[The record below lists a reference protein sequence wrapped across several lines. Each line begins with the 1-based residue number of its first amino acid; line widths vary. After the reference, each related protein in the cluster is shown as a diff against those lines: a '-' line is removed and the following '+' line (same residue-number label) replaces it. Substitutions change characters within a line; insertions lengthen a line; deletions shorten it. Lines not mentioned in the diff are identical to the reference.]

1 MEVDKFMCSAKTREG
16 GLTHCL
22 TASRIVVQPGI
33 RQQWNICDAVARYL
47 SNIVSSQF
55 VCTPTHRFSKAMVLS
70 QAACGFPEAKAS
82 WAVITS

>member
-70 QAACGFPEAKAS
+70 QAACSVPEVKAS